1 MSSQFSGG
9 FASRMRGVN
18 LIELMIVVAVIAV
31 LAAIAIPNYQRYQQD
46 ARRADAQ
53 AVLVDFTQRL
63 ERNFS
68 VNNSYLRPGGVVQ
81 DLPAAITGYTFQYSA
96 APNAPTATSY
106 RVEARPVNV
115 QANDRCGVL
124 LVDNRGNRTAQV
136 LNADNSLGAV
146 INDCWR

>member
-1 MSSQFSGG
+1 
-9 FASRMRGVN
+9 MRGVN

-31 LAAIAIPNYQRYQQD
+31 LAAVAIPNYQRYQQD

-53 AVLVDFTQRL
+53 AVLMDFAQRL

-81 DLPAAITGYTFQYSA
+81 DLPAAITGYNFEYLP
-96 APNAPTATSY
+96 APNAPTATTY
-106 RVEARPVNV
+106 TVLARPTTI
-115 QANDRCGVL
+115 QANDRCGAL
-124 LVDNRGNRTAQV
+124 LLDQRGNRTARV
-136 LNADNSLGAV
+136 VNADNSLGAL